1 MLWAEDVPVVK
12 DIDEAG
18 NVATITLVAGSYN
31 NIKSLDPT
39 PDSWANNRDNQ
50 VGIWTIHLEA
60 NASFTLPKISPL

>member
-18 NVATITLVAGSYN
+18 NVATITLVAGYYN

-39 PDSWANNRDNQ
+39 PDSWANNRDN
-50 VGIWTIHLEA
+50 
-60 NASFTLPKISPL
+60 